1 MSVRPKFENPKN
13 HQSKEERT
21 VDDLANLDV
30 LRVKLM
36 DPGAQVPTRAHADDA
51 GLDLYAAEEIWISPG
66 QGKTTRTGVAFEIP
80 VGHVG
85 LVCDRSSMAK
95 RGLKTL
101 GGVIDAG
108 YRGEVHIVLWNLSA
122 ESVHLKPGERIAQL
136 LLLPVITPRIEEVSE
151 LSTTAR
157 GTKGFGSTGR

>member
-1 MSVRPKFENPKN
+1 MRETAKGEKLNEEKMS
-13 HQSKEERT
+13 H
-21 VDDLANLDV
+21 DLGSLEV
-30 LRVKLM
+30 LRVKLV
-36 DPGAQVPTRAHADDA
+36 DPGAQIPTRAHADDA

-136 LLLPVITPRIEEVSE
+136 LLLPVITLRIVQVAE
-151 LSTTAR
+151 LSATAR